1 MYKILANPAFAA
13 NKLHYLPSCHSTNEV
28 ARQLFQQ
35 ARHTGQPLD
44 GLVVVTDEQ
53 TAGKGQGGSRW
64 LAAPGQNLTCS
75 LLLQPAF
82 LPARQQ
88 FLLTVMVSLALRQAL
103 AKMGLQTDI
112 KWPNDIWLQEHK
124 LAGVLIENILR
135 GQTLEGS
142 VVGMGLN
149 VNQTVFPPEIRAVSM
164 KMATGREYDLNVVLN
179 TLLEETGRYYLE
191 LKAGKGSLLKAQYD
205 KLLLGND
212 KTRLFEDDNGKFS
225 GVIIGTDVYGHLLV
239 QRKDGLRKYRHK
251 EITFIPQDS

>member
-53 TAGKGQGGSRW
+53 TAGKGQAGSRW

-75 LLLQPAF
+75 LLLQPSF

-103 AKMGLQTDI
+103 AKMGLPADI
-112 KWPNDIWLQEHK
+112 KWPNDIWHEEHK
-124 LAGVLIENILR
+124 LAGILIENILR
-135 GQTLEGS
+135 GQALEGS
-142 VVGMGLN
+142 IVGIGLN

-164 KMATGREYDLNVVLN
+164 KMAAGREFDLNEVLS
-179 TLLEETGRYYLE
+179 TLLAETGRLYDE
-191 LKAGKGSLLKAQYD
+191 LKAGRVAVMKDLYD
-205 KLLLGND
+205 KLLLGNG
-212 KTRLFEDDNGKFS
+212 KNRVFEDANGKFS
-225 GVIIGTDVYGHLLV
+225 GVIIGTDTFGRLLV
-239 QRKDGLRKYRHK
+239 QRKEGLYKYQHK
-251 EITFIPQDS
+251 EITFLPQNS